1 MSKYNN
7 NLSSLIEDIR
17 NSTNIVDVIS
27 HYISLKKKGSSYFG
41 LCPFHPDTHPSLS
54 ISPKKKIFKCFVCG
68 TKGDVFSFVSKYEK
82 ISYLQAVKKVAELT
96 NYDLGGVDFSTNNQK
111 ALSALDQRLVDANVR
126 ANEFYT
132 GILYNDENKNI
143 LEYLKNRGLNDELIK
158 KFGIGYAVNNR
169 FQMIDWLTNKD
180 QFFGNNL
187 PANKVFNLQELFDA
201 GIATES
207 NNNHPIAF
215 LIDRIT
221 FPIYDENNNLVG
233 FSGRDWTGKQESKYS
248 NTKETKIFKKG
259 EVLYNFNHVKTTNK
273 DFVIICEGFMDA
285 IAYTQAGYDNVL
297 ATMGTAVTTRHISLL
312 QTLENMKYIILSF
325 DNDQA
330 GSDANI
336 SIGKQLFE
344 NGLNVSV
351 VTYQN
356 YKEKDVDEILR
367 THGKAAVDDLIKNR
381 MDFLTYKIIY
391 DLPLNMSNDE
401 KIIRVGNLLK
411 YLSEYGDTLLHDM
424 HLDLI
429 SQRTKLA
436 KDSLKLKLNEFIEAN
451 KNASSGGVNF
461 TKNKPIVNKQ
471 TKSTAHQKSEIQFL
485 YQQIQACISQI
496 LIIILSNPKLFDL
509 FSKRVNISKTI
520 ASPEQDKIYR
530 LYKNIISSNPIISS
544 NELFNELTTTIER
557 KIKDKNLSKEDI
569 DVYKNAI
576 KLLTTYMYDVEENQN
591 VNYEREID
599 SLIYNFTIKSYQFL
613 IQDKINKI
621 KKLEQDQTESKPI
634 DVVKLSELT
643 KQLSELKN
651 NFKKFRQK

>member
-96 NYDLGGVDFSTNNQK
+96 NYDLGGFDFSTNNQK
-111 ALSALDQRLVDANVR
+111 ALSAHDQRLVDANVR

-201 GIATES
+201 GLATES

-312 QTLENMKYIILSF
+312 QTLENLKYVILSF

-356 YKEKDVDEILR
+356 YKKKDADEILR

-411 YLSEYGDTLLHDM
+411 YLSEYDDTLLYDM

-436 KDSLKLKLNEFIEAN
+436 KDSLKLKLNEFIEDN

-471 TKSTAHQKSEIQFL
+471 TKSTTHQKSEIQFL

-557 KIKDKNLSKEDI
+557 KIKDKNLTKEDI

>member
-367 THGKAAVDDLIKNR
+367 AHGKAAVDDLIKNR

-485 YQQIQACISQI
+485 YQQIQAYISQI
-496 LIIILSNPKLFDL
+496 LIIILSNPKLFDI

-591 VNYEREID
+591 LNYEREID

-621 KKLEQDQTESKPI
+621 KKLEQDQTESKQI

>member
-27 HYISLKKKGSSYFG
+27 HYIQLKKKGSSYFG

-68 TKGDVFSFVSKYEK
+68 AKGDVFSFVSKYEK

-96 NYDLGGVDFSTNNQK
+96 NYDLNGFDFSVNNQK
-111 ALSALDQRLVDANVR
+111 VLSPHDQRLVDANIR

-132 GILYNDENKNI
+132 GILYNDENKAI

-207 NNNHPIAF
+207 NNNQPIAF

-259 EVLYNFNHVKTTNK
+259 GVLYNFNHVKTANK

-297 ATMGTAVTTRHISLL
+297 ATMGTAITTRHISLL
-312 QTLENMKYIILSF
+312 QTLENLKYVILRF

-330 GSDANI
+330 GNEANV

-351 VTYQN
+351 ITYKN

-367 THGKAAVDDLIKNR
+367 VHGKSAVDDLVKNR
-381 MDFLTYKIIY
+381 TDLLTYKIIH

-401 KIIRVGNLLK
+401 KIVHVSNLLK
-411 YLSEYGDTLLHDM
+411 YLSEYGDILFYDM

-429 SQRTKLA
+429 SQRTKIA
-436 KDSLKLKLNEFIEAN
+436 KDSLKLKLDEFIQAN
-451 KNASSGGVNF
+451 KQTSSGGVNF
-461 TKNKPIVNKQ
+461 TKNKPTTNKQ
-471 TKSTAHQKSEIQFL
+471 TRTPTYQKSEIQFL
-485 YQQIQACISQI
+485 YQQIQAYISQI
-496 LIIILSNPKLFDL
+496 LTIILSNPKLFD
-509 FSKRVNISKTI
+509 FFFKKVNIPKIIST
-520 ASPEQDKIYR
+520 PEQDKIYR
-530 LYKNIISSNPIISS
+530 LYKIIISSNPTISS
-544 NELFNELTTTIER
+544 KELFDELNTIIER
-557 KIKDKNLSKEDI
+557 KIKDENLSNDDKDI
-569 DVYKNAI
+569 YKNTI

-591 VNYEREID
+591 TNYEHEID
-599 SLIYNFTIKSYQFL
+599 ALVYNFTIKSYQFL

-621 KKLEQDQTESKPI
+621 KKLELDQSDSKPI
-634 DVVKLSELT
+634 DVVKLGELT

-651 NFKKFRQK
+651 NLKKFRQK

>member
-68 TKGDVFSFVSKYEK
+68 TKGDVFSFISKYEK

-96 NYDLGGVDFSTNNQK
+96 NYDLGGFDFSTNNQK
-111 ALSALDQRLVDANVR
+111 ALSAHDQRLVDANVR

-187 PANKVFNLQELFDA
+187 PPNKVFNLQELFDA

-312 QTLENMKYIILSF
+312 QTLENLKYVILSF

-356 YKEKDVDEILR
+356 CKEKDVDEILR

-411 YLSEYGDTLLHDM
+411 YLSEYGDTLLRDM

-429 SQRTKLA
+429 SQRTKIA
-436 KDSLKLKLNEFIEAN
+436 KDSLKLKLNEFIENN

>member
-96 NYDLGGVDFSTNNQK
+96 NYDLGGFDFSTNNQK
-111 ALSALDQRLVDANVR
+111 ALSAHDQRLVDANVR

-201 GIATES
+201 GLATES

-312 QTLENMKYIILSF
+312 QTLENLKYVILSF

-356 YKEKDVDEILR
+356 YKKKDADEILR

-381 MDFLTYKIIY
+381 TDFLTYKIIY

-411 YLSEYGDTLLHDM
+411 YLSEYDDTLLYDM

-471 TKSTAHQKSEIQFL
+471 TKSTTHQKSEIQFL

-557 KIKDKNLSKEDI
+557 KIKDKNLTKEDI

-621 KKLEQDQTESKPI
+621 KKLEQDQTESKQI
-634 DVVKLSELT
+634 DAVKLSELT

>member
-111 ALSALDQRLVDANVR
+111 ALSAHNQRLVDANVR

-367 THGKAAVDDLIKNR
+367 AHGKAAVDDLIKNR
-381 MDFLTYKIIY
+381 TDFLTYKIIY

>member
-96 NYDLGGVDFSTNNQK
+96 NYDLDGFDFSTNNQK
-111 ALSALDQRLVDANVR
+111 ALSAHDQRLVDANVR

-273 DFVIICEGFMDA
+273 NFVIICEGFMDA

-312 QTLENMKYIILSF
+312 QTLENLKYVILSF

-367 THGKAAVDDLIKNR
+367 ANGKAAVDDLIKNR
-381 MDFLTYKIIY
+381 TDFLTYKIIY

-411 YLSEYGDTLLHDM
+411 YLSKYGDTLLHDM

-485 YQQIQACISQI
+485 YQQIQAYISQI
-496 LIIILSNPKLFDL
+496 LIIILSNPKLFDI

-591 VNYEREID
+591 LNYEREID

>member
-96 NYDLGGVDFSTNNQK
+96 NYDLGGFDFSTNNQK
-111 ALSALDQRLVDANVR
+111 ALSAHDQRLVDANVR

-201 GIATES
+201 GLATES
-207 NNNHPIAF
+207 NNNHSIAF

-312 QTLENMKYIILSF
+312 QTLENLKYVILSF

-356 YKEKDVDEILR
+356 YKKKDADEILR

-411 YLSEYGDTLLHDM
+411 YLSEYDDTLLYDM

-471 TKSTAHQKSEIQFL
+471 TKSTTHQKSEIQFL

-496 LIIILSNPKLFDL
+496 LIIILSNPKLFDF

>member
-96 NYDLGGVDFSTNNQK
+96 NYDLGGFDFSTNNQK
-111 ALSALDQRLVDANVR
+111 ALSAHDQRLVDANVR

-312 QTLENMKYIILSF
+312 QTLENLKYVILSF

-367 THGKAAVDDLIKNR
+367 ANGKAAVDDLIKNR
-381 MDFLTYKIIY
+381 TDFLTYKIIY

-485 YQQIQACISQI
+485 YQQIQAYISQI
-496 LIIILSNPKLFDL
+496 LIIILSNPKLFDI

-591 VNYEREID
+591 LNYEREID

-621 KKLEQDQTESKPI
+621 KKLEQDQTESKQI

>member
-27 HYISLKKKGSSYFG
+27 HYILLKKKGSSYFG

-96 NYDLGGVDFSTNNQK
+96 NYDLDGFDFSTINQK
-111 ALSALDQRLVDANVR
+111 ALSAHDQRLVDANVR

-143 LEYLKNRGLNDELIK
+143 LKYLKNRGLNDELIK

-207 NNNHPIAF
+207 NNNHPITF

-312 QTLENMKYIILSF
+312 QTLENLKYVILSF

-367 THGKAAVDDLIKNR
+367 AHGKAAVDDLIKNR
-381 MDFLTYKIIY
+381 TDFLTYKIIY

-411 YLSEYGDTLLHDM
+411 YLSEYGDTLLYDM

-429 SQRTKLA
+429 WQRTKLA

>member
-111 ALSALDQRLVDANVR
+111 ALSAHDQRLVDANVR

-259 EVLYNFNHVKTTNK
+259 EVLYNFNHVRTTNK

-367 THGKAAVDDLIKNR
+367 AHGKAAVDDLIKNR
-381 MDFLTYKIIY
+381 TDFLTYKIIY

-451 KNASSGGVNF
+451 KNTSSGGVNF

-576 KLLTTYMYDVEENQN
+576 KLLITYMYDVEENQN

-621 KKLEQDQTESKPI
+621 KKLEQNQTESKPI

>member
-187 PANKVFNLQELFDA
+187 PANKVFNLQELFDT

>member
-1 MSKYNN
+1 MSKYND

-111 ALSALDQRLVDANVR
+111 ALSAHDQRLVDANVR

-259 EVLYNFNHVKTTNK
+259 EVLYNFNHVRTTNK

-367 THGKAAVDDLIKNR
+367 AHGKAAVDDLIKNR
-381 MDFLTYKIIY
+381 TDFLTYKIIY

-576 KLLTTYMYDVEENQN
+576 KLLITYMYDVEENQN

-621 KKLEQDQTESKPI
+621 KKLEQNQTESKPI

>member
-187 PANKVFNLQELFDA
+187 PANKVFNLQELFDT

-461 TKNKPIVNKQ
+461 TKNKPIVYKQ

>member
-1 MSKYNN
+1 
-7 NLSSLIEDIR
+7 
-17 NSTNIVDVIS
+17 
-27 HYISLKKKGSSYFG
+27 
-41 LCPFHPDTHPSLS
+41 
-54 ISPKKKIFKCFVCG
+54 
-68 TKGDVFSFVSKYEK
+68 
-82 ISYLQAVKKVAELT
+82 
-96 NYDLGGVDFSTNNQK
+96 
-111 ALSALDQRLVDANVR
+111 
-126 ANEFYT
+126 
-132 GILYNDENKNI
+132 
-143 LEYLKNRGLNDELIK
+143 
-158 KFGIGYAVNNR
+158 
-169 FQMIDWLTNKD
+169 
-180 QFFGNNL
+180 
-187 PANKVFNLQELFDA
+187 
-201 GIATES
+201 
-207 NNNHPIAF
+207 
-215 LIDRIT
+215 
-221 FPIYDENNNLVG
+221 
-233 FSGRDWTGKQESKYS
+233 
-248 NTKETKIFKKG
+248 
-259 EVLYNFNHVKTTNK
+259 
-273 DFVIICEGFMDA
+273 MDA

-367 THGKAAVDDLIKNR
+367 AHGKAAVDDLIKNR
-381 MDFLTYKIIY
+381 TDFLTYKIMY

-485 YQQIQACISQI
+485 YQQIQAYISQI
-496 LIIILSNPKLFDL
+496 LIIILSNPKLFDI

-591 VNYEREID
+591 LNYEREID

-621 KKLEQDQTESKPI
+621 KKLEQDQTESKQI
-634 DVVKLSELT
+634 DVDKLSELT

>member
-96 NYDLGGVDFSTNNQK
+96 NYDLGGFDFSTNNQK
-111 ALSALDQRLVDANVR
+111 TLSAHDQRLVDANVR

-259 EVLYNFNHVKTTNK
+259 EVLYNFNHVRTTNK

-367 THGKAAVDDLIKNR
+367 AHGKAAVDDLIKNR
-381 MDFLTYKIIY
+381 TDFLTYKIIY

-411 YLSEYGDTLLHDM
+411 YLSEYGDTLLHDI

-544 NELFNELTTTIER
+544 NELFNELTTTIEI

-569 DVYKNAI
+569 DIYKNAI

-621 KKLEQDQTESKPI
+621 KKLEQDQTESKQI

>member
-68 TKGDVFSFVSKYEK
+68 AKGDVFSFVSKYEK

-111 ALSALDQRLVDANVR
+111 ALSAHNQRLVDANVR

-381 MDFLTYKIIY
+381 TDFLTYKIIY

>member
-96 NYDLGGVDFSTNNQK
+96 NYDLGGFDFSTNNQK
-111 ALSALDQRLVDANVR
+111 TLSAHDQRLVDANVR

-180 QFFGNNL
+180 HFFGNNL

-312 QTLENMKYIILSF
+312 QTLENLKYVILSF

-367 THGKAAVDDLIKNR
+367 ANGKAAVDDLIKNR
-381 MDFLTYKIIY
+381 TDFLTYKIIY

-424 HLDLI
+424 HIDLI

-485 YQQIQACISQI
+485 YQQIQAYISQI
-496 LIIILSNPKLFDL
+496 LIIILSNPKLFDI

-591 VNYEREID
+591 LNYEREID

-621 KKLEQDQTESKPI
+621 KKLEQDQTESKQI

>member
-111 ALSALDQRLVDANVR
+111 ALSAHDQRLVDANVR

-259 EVLYNFNHVKTTNK
+259 EVLYNFNHVRTTNK

-367 THGKAAVDDLIKNR
+367 AHGKAAVDDLIKNR
-381 MDFLTYKIIY
+381 TDFLTYKIIY

-576 KLLTTYMYDVEENQN
+576 KLLITYMYDVEENQN

-621 KKLEQDQTESKPI
+621 KKLEQNQTESKPI

>member
-96 NYDLGGVDFSTNNQK
+96 NYDLGGFDFSTNNQK
-111 ALSALDQRLVDANVR
+111 ALSAHDQRLVDANVR

-312 QTLENMKYIILSF
+312 QTLENLKYVILSF

-367 THGKAAVDDLIKNR
+367 ANGKAAVDDLIKNR
-381 MDFLTYKIIY
+381 TDFLTYKIIY

-485 YQQIQACISQI
+485 YQQIQAYISQI
-496 LIIILSNPKLFDL
+496 LIIILSNPKLFDI

-621 KKLEQDQTESKPI
+621 KKLEQDQTESKQI

>member
-187 PANKVFNLQELFDA
+187 PANKVFNLQELFDT

-485 YQQIQACISQI
+485 YQQIQAYISQI
-496 LIIILSNPKLFDL
+496 LIIILSNPKLFDI

-591 VNYEREID
+591 LNYEREID

>member
-111 ALSALDQRLVDANVR
+111 ALSAHDQRLVDANVR

-259 EVLYNFNHVKTTNK
+259 EVLYNFNHVRTTNK

-367 THGKAAVDDLIKNR
+367 AHGKAAVDDLIKSR
-381 MDFLTYKIIY
+381 TDFLTYKIIH

-576 KLLTTYMYDVEENQN
+576 KLLITYMYDVEENQN

-621 KKLEQDQTESKPI
+621 KKLEQNQTESKPI

>member
-111 ALSALDQRLVDANVR
+111 ALSAHDQRLVDANVR

-259 EVLYNFNHVKTTNK
+259 EVLYNFNHVRTTNK

-367 THGKAAVDDLIKNR
+367 AHGKAAVDDLIKNR
-381 MDFLTYKIIY
+381 TDFLTYKIIY

-576 KLLTTYMYDVEENQN
+576 KLLITYMYDVEENQN